1 MKVEFDLS
9 FLVVGGI
16 DILVCSSLLERGID
30 FAIDEVI
37 IYEMPDSI
45 EKFKHRAGRTGRA
58 GRGGSV
64 TVFVSRECTILREY
78 RRLLR
83 ENHQVVI
90 FRFYNVGCPN

>member
-1 MKVEFDLS
+1 MKVIFNINSL
-9 FLVVGGI
+9 FIGGI

-30 FAIDEVI
+30 FDIDQVI

-58 GRGGSV
+58 GKKGSV

-83 ENHQVVI
+83 ENHQVTI
-90 FRFYNVGCPN
+90 SYLTI

>member
-1 MKVEFDLS
+1 MKVEFDMS

-83 ENHQVVI
+83 ENHRIAI
-90 FRFYNVGCPN
+90 FCLLS